1 MWFLLGI
8 TLTGF
13 VAQLIG
19 GTIGMA
25 FGVTATTGLLL
36 ASYSPAM
43 ASSTVHFVE
52 IGTSLL
58 NGTFHA
64 KERNVD
70 WRVALAVGIPGGIG
84 AFVGALLLSRID
96 FAVTT
101 PWTASLLI
109 LLGVFI
115 IFRNTN
121 SNLVFRDTRPHTGW
135 VAPLG
140 LGAGFVDA
148 TAGGGWGIMTT
159 STLVASNTLS
169 ARRVVGTTSTAR
181 LLVAIAGS
189 IGFLLGLGA
198 ANIPWVAVAAML
210 VGSLIAA
217 PIAAKLVTKVPSK
230 AIGLAVGVVVIVV
243 NVRQLAVVFGADIA
257 LTLGSM
263 ALSLLLAVAL
273 LFVLTKTRLLRRK
286 SQLEKPTPA

>member
-8 TLTGF
+8 TFTGF

-36 ASYSPAM
+36 LSYSPPM
-43 ASSTVHFVE
+43 ASSIVHFVE

-70 WRVALAVGIPGGIG
+70 WAVALTIGLPGAVG
-84 AFVGALLLSRID
+84 AFIGALLLSRVN
-96 FAVTT
+96 FAFAQ

-109 LLGVFI
+109 FLGLFI
-115 IFRNTN
+115 LYRTSQRHF
-121 SNLVFRDTRPHTGW
+121 LERDVKPRKAW
-135 VAPLG
+135 VVPLG

-159 STLVASNTLS
+159 STLVASNTMP

-181 LLVAIAGS
+181 FVVAVAGS
-189 IGFLLGLGA
+189 VGFLIGLGA
-198 ANIPWVAVAAML
+198 GNIPWVSVLALLLGCL
-210 VGSLIAA
+210 VAA
-217 PIAAKLVTKVPSK
+217 PIAAKIVKKAPSR
-230 AIGLAVGVVVIVV
+230 AIGLAVGIVVVVV
-243 NVRQLAVVFGADIA
+243 NVRQLAVALGAN
-257 LTLGSM
+257 LTLTLVLIT
-263 ALSLLLAVAL
+263 ASLLLCGL
-273 LFVLTKTRLLRRK
+273 LVFIFSRACMVRN
-286 SQLEKPTPA
+286 S